1 MHQIFRLVVSA
12 LILLACCKLW
22 AQIPAVGTSQ
32 ASITE
37 SAAIAD
43 SGLDIAGSYKLRPA
57 DAIDVQVFGESDL
70 SKEYTISENGTISF
84 PLLGT
89 LKVAGLKASQIERL
103 IVKRLQKGFLINPRV
118 NVAIR
123 GYRPF
128 FVSGQVQSPGS
139 FKFEPGLTIRK
150 ALTMAGG
157 FTERASKSKIYIV
170 SEGQASAKPRR
181 AKLDESLSPGDVIT
195 VEESFF

>member
-1 MHQIFRLVVSA
+1 MHQIVRLVIIAFFILSCCQSLAQVPAGATKPTA
-12 LILLACCKLW
+12 LIS
-22 AQIPAVGTSQ
+22 PS
-32 ASITE
+32 
-37 SAAIAD
+37 
-43 SGLDIAGSYKLRPA
+43 LDIAGSYKLRPA
-57 DAIDVQVFGESDL
+57 DAIDVQVFGEADL

-89 LKVAGLKASQIERL
+89 LKIAGLKATQIERL
-103 IVKRLQKGFLINPRV
+103 IIKKLRNGFLVNPRV
-118 NVAIR
+118 NVTIR

-128 FVSGQVQSPGS
+128 FVSGEVQAPGS

-150 ALTMAGG
+150 AVTMAGG

-170 SEGQASAKPRR
+170 SEGQSASKPRR
-181 AKLDESLSPGDVIT
+181 AKIDDPLRPGDVIT

>member
-1 MHQIFRLVVSA
+1 MHQIVRLFVISFF
-12 LILLACCKLW
+12 LLTCTQLLA
-22 AQIPAVGTSQ
+22 QVPSG
-32 ASITE
+32 ASKPTE
-37 SAAIAD
+37 LTAPS
-43 SGLDIAGSYKLRPA
+43 LDIAGSYRLRPA
-57 DAIDVQVFGESDL
+57 DAIDVQVFGEADL

-89 LKVAGLKASQIERL
+89 LKIAGLKATQIERL
-103 IVKRLQKGFLINPRV
+103 IIKKLRNGFLVNPRV
-118 NVAIR
+118 NVTIR

-128 FVSGQVQSPGS
+128 FVSGQVQAPGS

-170 SEGQASAKPRR
+170 SEGQSASKPRR
-181 AKLDESLSPGDVIT
+181 AKIDEPLRPGDVIN

>member
-1 MHQIFRLVVSA
+1 MHQIVRLFIAVFV
-12 LILLACCKLW
+12 LLTCCELLAQVQSGSPK
-22 AQIPAVGTSQ
+22 PAADAATS
-32 ASITE
+32 S
-37 SAAIAD
+37 
-43 SGLDIAGSYKLRPA
+43 DISGSYKLSPA
-57 DAIDVQVFGESDL
+57 DAVDVQVFGEADL
-70 SKEYTISENGTISF
+70 SKEYVISENGTISF

-89 LKVAGLKASQIERL
+89 LKIAGLKASQIERL
-103 IVKRLQKGFLINPRV
+103 LVKRLQKGFLVNPRV
-118 NVAIR
+118 NVTIR

-128 FVSGQVQSPGS
+128 FVSGQVQAPGS

-170 SEGQASAKPRR
+170 SEGKSTGKPRK
-181 AKLDESLSPGDVIT
+181 AKMDEPLRPGDVIT